1 MMIHGKLSGA
11 SGGDK
16 TASLPS
22 WRQTT
27 RDATREV
34 WRSEPIR
41 IKLVLLDP
49 VFEDSDEAVG
59 SCCVLRLDNGSPLV
73 TASAVESCTSA
84 KSNVSRCQVTGHS
97 ATLTPTPDFNLYSEE
112 RMIGMESGFT
122 VQNFT
127 DFVSE
132 SVHRPLIWKFSV
144 GAPSDSAR

>member
-1 MMIHGKLSGA
+1 MIHGKLSGA

-84 KSNVSRCQVTGHS
+84 KVKR
-97 ATLTPTPDFNLYSEE
+97 
-112 RMIGMESGFT
+112 ES
-122 VQNFT
+122 
-127 DFVSE
+127 
-132 SVHRPLIWKFSV
+132 L
-144 GAPSDSAR
+144 PSDGLLCDTDPNPGFQPLLGGKHDRNEIRAYGSEFLPISFLRAFTAR

>member
-1 MMIHGKLSGA
+1 
-11 SGGDK
+11 
-16 TASLPS
+16 
-22 WRQTT
+22 
-27 RDATREV
+27 
-34 WRSEPIR
+34 
-41 IKLVLLDP
+41 VLLYR
-49 VFEDSDEAVG
+49 VFEDSDEAGG
-59 SCCVLRLDNGSPLV
+59 SCSLLLRLDNGASLV
-73 TASAVESCTSA
+73 VAASAVESCTSA